1 MNISI
6 TSGSSMQEMIH
17 ADPRQVGQD
26 SMSLATNRHDC
37 RLSALLQTLIRSR

>member
-1 MNISI
+1 MIISV

-17 ADPRQVGQD
+17 ADPRQIGQD

-37 RLSALLQTLIRSR
+37 QQSALLQTLIRSR